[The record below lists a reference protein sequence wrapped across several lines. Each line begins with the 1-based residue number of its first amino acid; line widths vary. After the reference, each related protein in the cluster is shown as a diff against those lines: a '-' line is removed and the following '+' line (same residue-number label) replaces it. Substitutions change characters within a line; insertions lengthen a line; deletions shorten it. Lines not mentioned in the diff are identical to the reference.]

1 MVENLSPIVERLE
14 PVRDPAA
21 EAKAAAKNEEAE
33 QAILKQEVII
43 EFGQMFIKY
52 LKDSLDDFKDL
63 IANEIEEVLNIDG
76 IGSKE
81 NGDKAKGGEKQRMTM
96 VMKNVPKSKNNEK
109 GMLKHHK
116 DVVKPAK
123 SKSRDRKSSATGGN
137 NPVAMKQI
145 HPAHEN
151 FNMVLNIMLGIK
163 KSVDS
168 TLDIPLLNATDKDF
182 NLKC

>member
-1 MVENLSPIVERLE
+1 
-14 PVRDPAA
+14 
-21 EAKAAAKNEEAE
+21 
-33 QAILKQEVII
+33 
-43 EFGQMFIKY
+43 MFIKY

-63 IANEIEEVLNIDG
+63 IADEIEDVLNIDG
-76 IGSKE
+76 IST
-81 NGDKAKGGEKQRMTM
+81 NGKKGNTGERERMTM

-109 GMLKHHK
+109 GMLKHYK
-116 DVVKPAK
+116 DEVKPSK
-123 SKSRDRKSSATGGN
+123 SKSKDKDRKTSTSGN
-137 NPVAMKQI
+137 NPIAMKQI

-151 FNMVLNIMLGIK
+151 FNMVFNIMLGIK

>member
-1 MVENLSPIVERLE
+1 
-14 PVRDPAA
+14 
-21 EAKAAAKNEEAE
+21 
-33 QAILKQEVII
+33 
-43 EFGQMFIKY
+43 MFIKY

-63 IANEIEEVLNIDG
+63 IANEIEDVLNIDG
-76 IGSKE
+76 IGSKNE
-81 NGDKAKGGEKQRMTM
+81 NGDKAKGGERERMTL

-116 DVVKPAK
+116 DVVKPSSRTK
-123 SKSRDRKSSATGGN
+123 SKDRKSSTGGN

-151 FNMVLNIMLGIK
+151 FNMVFNIMCGIK

>member
-1 MVENLSPIVERLE
+1 
-14 PVRDPAA
+14 
-21 EAKAAAKNEEAE
+21 
-33 QAILKQEVII
+33 
-43 EFGQMFIKY
+43 MFIKY

-63 IANEIEEVLNIDG
+63 IAEEIEEVLNIDG
-76 IGSKE
+76 IGSKS
-81 NGDKAKGGEKQRMTM
+81 KGKQGESGEQERMTM

-109 GMLKHHK
+109 GMLKHYK
-116 DVVKPAK
+116 DEVKASK
-123 SKSRDRKSSATGGN
+123 SKNKDKKASASGN
-137 NPVAMKQI
+137 NPLAMKQI

-151 FNMVLNIMLGIK
+151 FNMVFNIMLGIK